1 MADETRWTHEELR
14 GVLERG
20 PIADLEKLIATPER
34 KYRPEFAH
42 TYAINALKTLA
53 ESDVLPEDIRV
64 LVQRVYEL
72 HEKASDPFLGMN
84 LSTESE

>member
-1 MADETRWTHEELR
+1 MAEQQRTHEE
-14 GVLERG
+14 VKVILERG
-20 PIADLEKLIATPER
+20 VIADLEKLIATPER